1 MRFRVVAVIAAAA
14 VAVGVSGTAASAD
27 VKIVNGW
34 NTLPG
39 GQVEQGNRTYCV
51 QMKTIA
57 QVDDAVTLATGKAK
71 VRVLKS
77 KLALCDKRVN
87 NLNVLS
93 TTDVTIGDDTPVM
106 EDDCYATATNAVFVV
121 GTKLLKA
128 VVSSADTDCLMTGFT
143 VFGDTHM
150 LVGNANKGALVTVD
164 SGQSGPSFVPGP

>member
-1 MRFRVVAVIAAAA
+1 MRFRLTVFVAAAA
-14 VAVGVSGTAASAD
+14 VAVGVFATGASAE

-34 NTLPG
+34 NTLEG
-39 GQVEQGNRTYCV
+39 GQVEQGGRTYCV

-57 QVDDAVTLATGKAK
+57 QVDDSVTLATGKAK

-93 TTDVTIGDDTPVM
+93 TADVTIGDDTPVE
-106 EDDCYATATNAVFVV
+106 EDECYATATNAVFVS
-121 GTKLLKA
+121 GAKLLKT